1 MPLPTRTLGTSGLAV
16 SAQGFGCMSLT
27 DFAYG
32 PVAEDQAVATLERAL
47 DLGVTFVDTA
57 DIYGLTENEK
67 LVGRVLGP
75 RRDDVVLATKFG
87 NVVRDGGMAVDGS
100 PAYVAQAC
108 DASLERLGVDHI
120 DLYYLH
126 RPDTTV
132 PIEETV
138 GAMAQ
143 LVEAGKVRHLGLS
156 EASADTVRR
165 AAGVHPI
172 AALQSEWSLFTRD
185 LEEEIVPL
193 CRELG
198 IGLVPFS
205 PLGRGLLTG
214 TVKSVEDMADNDF
227 RKRNPRFNDGNL
239 ERNLEAVVVVQDI
252 AASLGATP
260 RQVAL
265 AWLQQQGDDV
275 VAIPGTKRTQYLE
288 ENVGAL
294 DVTLDSADLDRLDR
308 LRPSGNRHFD
318 MGYVERD
325 TPPLPA

>member
-1 MPLPTRTLGTSGLAV
+1 MPLPTRTLGKSGLTV
-16 SAQGFGCMSLT
+16 SGQGFGCMSLT

-32 PVAEDQAVATLERAL
+32 PVTEDQAVATLERAL
-47 DLGVTFVDTA
+47 DLGVTFFDTA

-87 NVVRDGGMAVDGS
+87 NVFRDGRQTVDGS
-100 PAYVAQAC
+100 AEYVPQAC

-138 GAMAQ
+138 GAMAE
-143 LVEAGKVRHLGLS
+143 LVEAGKVRYLGLS

-165 AAGVHPI
+165 AAAVHPI

-185 LEEEIVPL
+185 LEEEIVPT

-214 TVKSVEDMADNDF
+214 KVTSTADLADNDF
-227 RKRNPRFNDGNL
+227 RKNMPRFADGNFQ
-239 ERNLEAVVVVQDI
+239 RNLEAVSAVGDI
-252 AASLGATP
+252 AAAHGATP
-260 RQVAL
+260 GQVAL

-275 VAIPGTKRTQYLE
+275 VAIPGTKRVTYLE

-294 DVTLDSADLDRLDR
+294 DVTLDSVDIDRLDR
-308 LRPSGNRHFD
+308 LRSVGDRHFD
-318 MGYVERD
+318 MGFVERD
-325 TPPLPA
+325 TPPLSA

>member
-1 MPLPTRTLGTSGLAV
+1 MTLPTRTLGTNGPVV

-32 PVAEDQAVATLERAL
+32 PPDEAEAVATLERAV
-47 DLGVTFVDTA
+47 DLGVTFIDTA

-67 LVGRVLGP
+67 LVGRVLGA

-87 NVVRDGGMAVDGS
+87 NVYRDGRRGVDGS
-100 PAYVAQAC
+100 AAYVPEAC
-108 DASLERLGVDHI
+108 DASLQRLGVDHI

-126 RPDTTV
+126 RPDTKV
-132 PIEETV
+132 PIEESV
-138 GAMAQ
+138 GAMAE
-143 LVEAGKVRHLGLS
+143 LVTAGKVRHLGLS

-165 AAGVHPI
+165 AAAVHPI

-185 LEEEIVPL
+185 LEREIVPT

-214 TVKSVEDMADNDF
+214 TLTSLEGLADNDF
-227 RKRNPRFNDGNL
+227 RRTNPRFLDGNL
-239 ERNLEAVVVVQDI
+239 EKNVAAVKVVQQVADRHGC
-252 AASLGATP
+252 ALG
-260 RQVAL
+260 QVAL
-265 AWLQQQGDDV
+265 AWLVQQGDDV
-275 VAIPGTKRTQYLE
+275 VPIPGTKRVARVE

-294 DVTLDSADLDRLDR
+294 QVTLTPEDLAELDAIEPAGDRSAD
-308 LRPSGNRHFD
+308 
-318 MGYVERD
+318 MGFVERD
-325 TPPLPA
+325 TPPLSV